1 MEESIAGGETSS
13 VYRWRLANHGNMS
26 TSWRRSGAYQ
36 SLTDQA
42 SFVVPLKS
50 MVSIKLS
57 SARHPPIGLWTRA
70 SLMEVFPLEGKLDDD
85 EIPSWNLSL
94 PFRFSISRIM
104 NISFFFSLH
113 PVNAPI
119 ALFLNPKSNIYT
131 EIDAYTLSRDD
142 SRLAR
147 FGRSKILF
155 SSHWNL
161 N

>member
-1 MEESIAGGETSS
+1 
-13 VYRWRLANHGNMS
+13 MS
-26 TSWRRSGAYQ
+26 TSWRRSAAYQ

-104 NISFFFSLH
+104 NISFFFL
-113 PVNAPI
+113 PPPCKRVYR
-119 ALFLNPKSNIYT
+119 ALFKPKIQHLYRNRCVYVVTRRFEIGEIWKIKNIVLV
-131 EIDAYTLSRDD
+131 TLKFK
-142 SRLAR
+142 LKE
-147 FGRSKILF
+147 KIYYDF
-155 SSHWNL
+155 
-161 N
+161 